1 MAVVCRVTGL
11 LLFVSASAWG
21 AEWDCESKTY
31 LFCTGGTCSRITETA
46 ALAVDTDEGMT
57 LRTTSKGGRDFMR
70 IISVDVRQRHADS
83 WQHGDAPGPAAL
95 HWEEACQT
103 EDGRWRGASARRR
116 QQQRA
121 SIAVAHHQELFMQGD
136 LCVAVNRDC
145 AEL

>member
-70 IISVDVRQRHADS
+70 IISVDVRKNATYVHYSDAFSHGFTALTDHDFGS
-83 WQHGDAPGPAAL
+83 WY
-95 HWEEACQT
+95 
-103 EDGRWRGASARRR
+103 EDTMFTANGSWVSSGSCSKR
-116 QQQRA
+116 
-121 SIAVAHHQELFMQGD
+121 
-136 LCVAVNRDC
+136 
-145 AEL
+145 